1 MPVVCMQDVF
11 QVACTCMHAKVF
23 FASYKQS
30 KGILLCNVNN
40 QNEVYLY
47 TVNKDVVI
55 FVYCVWPSLAPV
67 LDHSKAS
74 DCK

>member
-47 TVNKDVVI
+47 TVNKDVYSN
-55 FVYCVWPSLAPV
+55 FCVLCLAFPG
-67 LDHSKAS
+67 SS
-74 DCK
+74 S